1 MFSEKVSEGVSVLG
15 IGVDPLTV
23 PELHGRIADAVQAE
37 DRATF
42 LHVNVH
48 ALNLACRH
56 PWLHDYL
63 NSADLVVCDG
73 AGVQLAAR
81 LLGGRLPARIT
92 YADWIWQLAAFA
104 EREGFTMFLLGAR
117 PGVAREA
124 ARRLEERHSRLDIVG
139 CHHGYF
145 DHRLDSVDNH
155 RVLEAI
161 NAASPDILITA
172 FGMPLQERWLA
183 DNRVRLDVRVALA
196 GGAVLDYVSGRLALG
211 PRWMT
216 DNGLEWLARLLIEP
230 GRLWRRY
237 LVGNPQFLGRVVLQR
252 LRMRFRLSQ

>member
-1 MFSEKVSEGVSVLG
+1 MSGVRAEGVSVLG
-15 IGVDPLTV
+15 IHVDPLTV
-23 PELHGRIADAVQAE
+23 PMLHGRLADAVRTG

-56 PWLHDYL
+56 PWLHRYL

-92 YADWIWQLAAFA
+92 YADWIWQLAALA
-104 EREGFTMFLLGAR
+104 ERQGFTIFLLGAR
-117 PGVAREA
+117 PGVADEA
-124 ARRLEERHSRLDIVG
+124 AHRLAERHGRLGIVG

-145 DHRLDSVDNH
+145 DHRPESADNR
-155 RVLEAI
+155 RVVEAI
-161 NAASPDILITA
+161 NAANPDILITA

-183 DNRVRLDVRVALA
+183 DNRARLDVRVALA
-196 GGAVLDYVSGRLALG
+196 GGAVLDYVSGRLARG

-237 LVGNPQFLGRVVLQR
+237 LMGNPQFLGRVLLQR
-252 LRMRFRLSQ
+252 LGLRFRLSQ

>member
-1 MFSEKVSEGVSVLG
+1 MSGVRTEGVSVLG

-23 PELHGRIADAVQAE
+23 PELHGRIAAAVREQA
-37 DRATF
+37 RATF

-56 PWLHDYL
+56 PWLHGYL

-104 EREGFTMFLLGAR
+104 EREGFTLFLLGAK

-124 ARRLEERHSRLDIVG
+124 ALRLAERHGRLDIVG

-145 DHRLDSVDNH
+145 DHGPDSADNR
-155 RVLEAI
+155 RVIEAV

-183 DNRVRLDVRVALA
+183 DNRARLDVRVALA
-196 GGAVLDYVSGRLALG
+196 GGAVLDYVSGRLARG

-237 LVGNPQFLGRVVLQR
+237 LVGNPQFLVRVLRQR
-252 LRMRFRLSQ
+252 LGLPFRLSQ

>member
-1 MFSEKVSEGVSVLG
+1 MSGIRAEGVSVLG

-23 PELHGRIADAVQAE
+23 PELHGHVADAVRAKG
-37 DRATF
+37 RATF

-48 ALNLACRH
+48 ALNLACRY

-73 AGVQLAAR
+73 AGIQLAAR
-81 LLGGRLPARIT
+81 LLGSRLPARIT

-104 EREGFTMFLLGAR
+104 ELEGFTMFLLGAR
-117 PGVAREA
+117 PGVAQEA
-124 ARRLEERHSRLDIVG
+124 ALRLRERHGRLNIVG

-145 DHRLDSVDNH
+145 DHRADSADNL
-155 RVLEAI
+155 RVIEAI

-196 GGAVLDYVSGRLALG
+196 GGAVLDYVSGRLARG

-252 LRMRFRLSQ
+252 LGMRFRLSQ